1 MRNLLEQLY
10 KTKLQLLAVVS
21 TVVGIALLLLAR
33 WTETV
38 AGGSWL
44 TSLPLTDLGSALFT
58 TGLLAVAFEYLDR
71 KDGDERANQRLR
83 QVLREEAPAIRDA
96 VVDGF
101 ALNADALQNVASP
114 ELLDRIVSNA
124 LALRLGDPALAHD
137 AYTDLRDQVIRAPE
151 RWRDVKASV
160 ALSPWTDGP
169 ATGVGS
175 MFVATIRWEYRVRP
189 ATPTVRFACVADR
202 DEYRELLRDPT
213 TVSVWYFGHPTGI
226 DAASRDAF
234 ELVQCAVNGTDRPIR
249 RTQRKGSQL
258 YTATIPE
265 TTDDEEITISCTYR
279 VLVQRHGHLLYLDIP
294 RPTKGLQVQLWYG
307 DCGIRRV
314 NTLDFIASAQEPRIL
329 RSPASVPTPS
339 VEVGFDGWIFPKS
352 GVAFVWVLESELPPA
367 PTKRVRC
374 NMAT

>member
-1 MRNLLEQLY
+1 
-10 KTKLQLLAVVS
+10 
-21 TVVGIALLLLAR
+21 
-33 WTETV
+33 
-38 AGGSWL
+38 
-44 TSLPLTDLGSALFT
+44 
-58 TGLLAVAFEYLDR
+58 
-71 KDGDERANQRLR
+71 
-83 QVLREEAPAIRDA
+83 
-96 VVDGF
+96 
-101 ALNADALQNVASP
+101 
-114 ELLDRIVSNA
+114 
-124 LALRLGDPALAHD
+124 
-137 AYTDLRDQVIRAPE
+137 
-151 RWRDVKASV
+151 V

-169 ATGVGS
+169 ETGAGS

-258 YTATIPE
+258 YTSTIPE
-265 TTDDEEITISCTYR
+265 TTADEEITISCTYR

-352 GVAFVWVLESELPPA
+352 GVAFVWVLEDELPR
-367 PTKRVRC
+367 TRR
-374 NMAT
+374 

>member
-1 MRNLLEQLY
+1 MRDLLDQLY
-10 KTKLQLLAVVS
+10 KTKLQLLAVLS
-21 TVVGIALLLLAR
+21 TVGGIALLLLAR
-33 WTETV
+33 WADSATATIP
-38 AGGSWL
+38 WL
-44 TSLPLTDLGSALFT
+44 TSLPLSDLGSALFT
-58 TGLLAVAFEYLDR
+58 TGLLAIAFEYLDR

-101 ALNADALQNVASP
+101 AFNADALKNVASP
-114 ELLDRIVSNA
+114 QLLDRIVSNA
-124 LALRLGDPALAHD
+124 LALRLGDPALAAD

-169 ATGVGS
+169 ATGAGS

-226 DAASRDAF
+226 EAASRDAF

-339 VEVGFDGWIFPKS
+339 VEIGFDGWIFPKS
-352 GVAFVWVLESELPPA
+352 GVAFVWVLEEELA
-367 PTKRVRC
+367 EYGARGAADK
-374 NMAT
+374 

>member
-1 MRNLLEQLY
+1 MRDLLDQLY
-10 KTKLQLLAVVS
+10 KTKLQLLAVLS
-21 TVVGIALLLLAR
+21 TVGGIALLLLAR
-33 WTETV
+33 WADSATATIP
-38 AGGSWL
+38 WL
-44 TSLPLTDLGSALFT
+44 TSLPLSDLGSALFT
-58 TGLLAVAFEYLDR
+58 TGLLAIAFEYLDR

-101 ALNADALQNVASP
+101 AFNADALQNVASP

-189 ATPTVRFACVADR
+189 ATPTVRFACVAER

-213 TVSVWYFGHPTGI
+213 TVSVWYFGRPAGI
-226 DAASRDAF
+226 DAASPDAF

-265 TTDDEEITISCTYR
+265 TTDDEEVTISCTYR

-352 GVAFVWVLESELPPA
+352 GVAFVWVLESELPTQA
-367 PTKRVRC
+367 AGAKR
-374 NMAT
+374 